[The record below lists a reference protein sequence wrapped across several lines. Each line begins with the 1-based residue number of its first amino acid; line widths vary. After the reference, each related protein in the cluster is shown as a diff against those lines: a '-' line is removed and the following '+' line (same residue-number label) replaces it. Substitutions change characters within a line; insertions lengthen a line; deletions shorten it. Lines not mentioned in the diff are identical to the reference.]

1 MRMHSSFSI
10 TFFVGLLMFIT
21 ACSGQ
26 RQLADA
32 PVEFRDISAYELFY
46 GDGERISYADMV
58 AMALENDII
67 LFGELHNNAIAHW
80 LQHELTRDL
89 ATDSRRPLV
98 VGMEMFEQDQQE
110 LLDAYLAGDL
120 STSEFE
126 EEARLWNNYATD
138 YKPIIE
144 FAKAEGIPVV
154 ASNIPRRYA
163 NRVYHEGIEILD
175 ELNDETKTWMMPL
188 PVEIDLDLPGYKNIM
203 AMAHGHGGEN
213 LPKSQAV
220 KDATMGYFILQ
231 HFGEGNRHLHLNG
244 SYHSDNYEGIYWYLR
259 HYGFEGEIMTIT
271 TVERD
276 NPESFDEELQGRA
289 DIILQVNSRMTR
301 TY

>member
-1 MRMHSSFSI
+1 MI
-10 TFFVGLLMFIT
+10 LT
-21 ACSGQ
+21 ACSSQ
-26 RQLADA
+26 RQLADE
-32 PVEFRDISAYELFY
+32 PVELRDISAYGLFN
-46 GDGERISYADMV
+46 GDGEPVMYADMV
-58 AMALENDII
+58 SMALENDII

-80 LQHELTRDL
+80 LQHEITRDL
-89 ATDSRRPLV
+89 ATSRRPLV
-98 VGMEMFEQDQQE
+98 LGMEMFEQDQQE

-138 YKPIIE
+138 YKAVIE
-144 FAKAEGIPVV
+144 FAKADGIPVV

-163 NRVYHEGIEILD
+163 NMVYHEGIEILD
-175 ELNDETKTWMMPL
+175 ELGDEAKEWMMPL
-188 PVEIDLDLPGYKNIM
+188 PVEIDLELPGYKNIM

-220 KDATMGYFILQ
+220 KDATMAYFILQ
-231 HFGEGNRHLHLNG
+231 HFEEGRRHLHLNG

-259 HYGFEGEIMTIT
+259 HYGFEGRIMTIT

-276 NPESFDEELQGRA
+276 KPETFDAEIEGVA
-289 DIILQVNSRMTR
+289 DIILQVNSRMTK